1 MPDSQTWP
9 WWKNVAHS
17 APSTAW
23 SMSASSNTMFG
34 DLPPSSSVVFLI
46 VLEASC
52 MIRRPTTVEPVKAT
66 LSTSGC
72 EASSS
77 PTVEPPPVITFTT
90 PSGSSV
96 SARISASLQRGQRRV
111 RRRLEHARVAHRERR
126 RQLPDRH
133 HEREVPGND
142 PGADA
147 DRLAQHEV
155 VGVGRIADRL
165 ERLLHRPRRLAARSS
180 PSD

>member
-9 WWKNVAHS
+9 WWKKVAQS

-34 DLPPSSSVVFLI
+34 DFPPSSSVVFLI

-90 PSGSSV
+90 PFGRSV
-96 SARISASLQRGQRRV
+96 SSRISASLSAVSGV
-111 RRRLEHARVAHRERR
+111 LEAGFSTHVFPIASAGASFHTAITSGKFQGMMPAHT
-126 RQLPDRH
+126 PT
-133 HEREVPGND
+133 GS
-142 PGADA
+142 
-147 DRLAQHEV
+147 
-155 VGVGRIADRL
+155 
-165 ERLLHRPRRLAARSS
+165 RSTKLCE
-180 PSD
+180 